1 MEDIEKIIDDI
12 TEICYISMSI
22 ENAYAKILRKQLIA
36 FSQYFIENAEI
47 ATIEESMPI
56 LEIIGILLK
65 KSNIDKK
72 YYNKLIKDFKDF
84 EVHTKNIKRGNI
96 YENTKNNI

>member
-1 MEDIEKIIDDI
+1 MEDIEIIIDDI

-72 YYNKLIKDFKDF
+72 YYNKLIKDF
-84 EVHTKNIKRGNI
+84 EVHTKNIKKGEHI
-96 YENTKNNI
+96 